1 MGALASGPD
10 HQTNVVREVATL
22 APPVSHGPPT
32 TTTHRELRRVV
43 VRTGRNAGVHTAQ
56 RVVAEYDRI
65 YPAHLGHPRPGRS
78 DAGQPRADHRLAGN
92 DRPRLERRSHAVRMG
107 WQTQSPSR
115 PSVSTASS
123 TRRIRSLHAHT
134 NPSPPPIHGAMA
146 IFRSS
151 DPLATVQQPFE
162 SQAVRTVYA
171 LSG

>member
-22 APPVSHGPPT
+22 APPVSHGQPQRTP
-32 TTTHRELRRVV
+32 HRELRRVV
-43 VRTGRNAGVHTAQ
+43 VRTWRNAAVHTTQ

-115 PSVSTASS
+115 PTVSTASS
-123 TRRIRSLHAHT
+123 TQQIRNHDAHT
-134 NPSPPPIHGAMA
+134 NPSPPPTHRA
-146 IFRSS
+146 IEIFLST
-151 DPLATVQQPFE
+151 DPLVQ
-162 SQAVRTVYA
+162 VV
-171 LSG
+171 